1 MMKALARFLFATAA
15 IALIFV
21 AGFLGVDS
29 SNYALASELPDTSY
43 IKADS
48 SKIDLNNANIYQF
61 RVIPGMYP
69 TLGRIIIE
77 NAPYDSLDEVLA
89 IKGLTQEQQ
98 QKIRENADRFALFK
112 PDNSMQRERINNA
125 TYRL

>member
-1 MMKALARFLFATAA
+1 MMKALARLLFATAA
-15 IALIFV
+15 IAVIFV
-21 AGFLGVDS
+21 AGFLGINDR
-29 SNYALASELPDTSY
+29 NYAFAAELPDTSY

-61 RVIPGMYP
+61 RQIPGMYP

-77 NAPYDSLDEVLA
+77 NAPYNSLDEVLA
-89 IKGLTQEQQ
+89 IKGLTADQQ
-98 QKIRENADRFALFK
+98 DKIRSSADRFTMFK

>member
-1 MMKALARFLFATAA
+1 MKALVRLLFATAA
-15 IALIFV
+15 IAVIFV
-21 AGFLGVDS
+21 AGFLGINNFD
-29 SNYALASELPDTSY
+29 YALADELPDTSY

-61 RVIPGMYP
+61 RQIPGMYP
-69 TLGRIIIE
+69 TLGRIIVE
-77 NAPYDSLDEVLA
+77 NAPYNSLDEVLA
-89 IKGLTQEQQ
+89 VKGLTADQQ
-98 QKIRENADRFALFK
+98 DKIRSNADRFTMFK

>member
-1 MMKALARFLFATAA
+1 MMKVLARLLFATAA
-15 IALIFV
+15 ISVIFV
-21 AGFLGVDS
+21 AGFLGVS
-29 SNYALASELPDTSY
+29 NSNYALADELPGTSY

-61 RVIPGMYP
+61 HQIPGMYP
-69 TLGRIIIE
+69 TLGRVIIE

-89 IKGLTQEQQ
+89 IAGLTADQQ
-98 QKIRENADRFALFK
+98 DKIRSNADHFTLFK

-125 TYRL
+125 VYRL

>member
-1 MMKALARFLFATAA
+1 MKALFRLLFATAA
-15 IALIFV
+15 IAVIFV
-21 AGFLGVDS
+21 AGFLGINDV
-29 SNYALASELPDTSY
+29 NYALADELPDTSY

-61 RVIPGMYP
+61 RQIPGMYP
-69 TLGRIIIE
+69 TLGRIIVE
-77 NAPYDSLDEVLA
+77 NAPYDSLDELLA
-89 IKGLTQEQQ
+89 VKGLTADQQE
-98 QKIRENADRFALFK
+98 KIRSNADRFTMFK

>member
-1 MMKALARFLFATAA
+1 MKALARLLFATAA
-15 IALIFV
+15 IAVIFV
-21 AGFLGVDS
+21 AGFLGINNFD
-29 SNYALASELPDTSY
+29 YALAADLPDTSY

-61 RVIPGMYP
+61 RQVPGMYP

-77 NAPYDSLDEVLA
+77 NAPYNSLDEVLA
-89 IKGLTQEQQ
+89 IKGLTADQQ
-98 QKIRENADRFALFK
+98 DKIRSNADRFALFK

>member
-1 MMKALARFLFATAA
+1 MKALARLLFATAA
-15 IALIFV
+15 IAVIFV
-21 AGFLGVDS
+21 AGFLGINNFD
-29 SNYALASELPDTSY
+29 YALAADLPDTSY

-61 RVIPGMYP
+61 RQVPGMYP
-69 TLGRIIIE
+69 TLGRIIVE
-77 NAPYDSLDEVLA
+77 NAPYDSLDDVLA
-89 IKGLTQEQQ
+89 IKGLTADQQE
-98 QKIRENADRFALFK
+98 KIRSNADRFALFK

>member
-1 MMKALARFLFATAA
+1 MMKALARLLFATAA
-15 IALIFV
+15 IAVIFV
-21 AGFLGVDS
+21 AGFLGINNFD
-29 SNYALASELPDTSY
+29 YALAADLPDTSY

-61 RVIPGMYP
+61 RQVPGMYP
-69 TLGRIIIE
+69 TLGRIIVE
-77 NAPYDSLDEVLA
+77 NAPYDSLDDVLA
-89 IKGLTQEQQ
+89 IKGLTADQQE
-98 QKIRENADRFALFK
+98 KIRSNADRFALFK